1 MIERSESSTMR
12 PRTLVVDMLDAR
24 TSRNLANSDFSATD
38 KLASRDKKSAKAE
51 RYASGGLSIPY
62 FWSRR

>member
-1 MIERSESSTMR
+1 MR
-12 PRTLVVDMLDAR
+12 PGTRVVDMLDAR
-24 TSRNLANSDFSATD
+24 TSRDLANSDISTTD
-38 KLASRDKKSAKAE
+38 KLASRDKEIAKAG